1 MATASIPREGADRG
15 YELRVVVLLGL
26 AFGFAYFDRMA
37 LTFLAPFVQADLKLS
52 NEELGWANSGL
63 SLTWA
68 LGAFLVGR
76 WSDVIGKRK
85 PFLIGA
91 LVLFSACSVLS
102 GLSWNFETLLAT
114 RVVMGAAEGPFL
126 PICLAIMAAA
136 SGPSRQALN
145 AGIVQNVFG
154 PIVGTSLA
162 SYALVRIAVAYDW
175 QAAFFVA
182 GIPGLILAVLIWRY
196 VKEPE
201 RAAEAAP
208 QPSAAPTRRGIGAI
222 LQREVRAMGE
232 LLRERNM
239 LLCSLV
245 SACAVGSIVVGS
257 IFMPLYLDGPRG
269 YDDLTWS
276 NVMTVVGFCP
286 AVGAILVAL
295 LSERFGR
302 KPPLIAFAFLMVIAP
317 AALLWFEGYVVI
329 LAALMFLSWMG
340 LGIFPLFMGVIP
352 TETVGRA
359 RAATAMGLVVMMGE
373 LSGGVFAPPLAGR
386 LADSHGLEVAL
397 YIQGALAIGAGLAA
411 LFVVET
417 NPRILGGGGSEVDQS
432 DPERTGYARMALS
445 ALFAAFLFVFVN
457 KAELLGQDC
466 YYFGRPSL
474 GMTCFSQVIYR
485 SSWVIAIAIFAWGL
499 FDQVNSRR
507 R

>member
-1 MATASIPREGADRG
+1 MAPAAEPIREARRG
-15 YELRVVVLLGL
+15 YELRVLVLLGL

-37 LTFLAPFVQADLKLS
+37 LTFLAPFVQAELALS

-68 LGAFLVGR
+68 LGAFLIGR
-76 WSDVIGKRK
+76 WSDAIGRRK

-91 LVLFSACSVLS
+91 LLLFSVCSVLS
-102 GLSWNFETLLAT
+102 GLSWSFETLLAT

-162 SYALVRIAVAYDW
+162 SFALVRIAAAYDW
-175 QAAFFVA
+175 HAAFFVA
-182 GIPGLILAVLIWRY
+182 GIPGLILAFLIWRF
-196 VKEPE
+196 VDEPAPAPSAS
-201 RAAEAAP
+201 RPAAAAEAKP
-208 QPSAAPTRRGIGAI
+208 QG
-222 LQREVRAMGE
+222 
-232 LLRERNM
+232 LLAHRNIVV
-239 LLCSLV
+239 CSLV

-286 AVGAILVAL
+286 AVGAIVIAL
-295 LSERFGR
+295 WSDRIGR
-302 KPPLIAFAFLMVIAP
+302 KPPLVVFTFLMALAP
-317 AALLWFEGYVVI
+317 AALLWFHGPVTA
-329 LAALMFLSWMG
+329 LAALMFVSWMG
-340 LGIFPLFMGVIP
+340 LGTFPLFMGVIP

-359 RAATAMGLVVMMGE
+359 RAATAMGLVVMIGE
-373 LSGGVFAPPLAGR
+373 LTGGVFGPPVAGR
-386 LADSHGLEVAL
+386 LADSFGLEVAL

-411 LFVVET
+411 LLVAET
-417 NPRILGGGGSEVDQS
+417 NPRVL
-432 DPERTGYARMALS
+432 ERRG
-445 ALFAAFLFVFVN
+445 FAA
-457 KAELLGQDC
+457 A
-466 YYFGRPSL
+466 
-474 GMTCFSQVIYR
+474 
-485 SSWVIAIAIFAWGL
+485 AA
-499 FDQVNSRR
+499 
-507 R
+507 

>member
-1 MATASIPREGADRG
+1 MTTPPAQKDGVNRG
-15 YELRVVVLLGL
+15 YELRVLVLLGL

-52 NEELGWANSGL
+52 NEQLGWANSGL

-68 LGAFLVGR
+68 LGAFLIGR
-76 WSDVIGKRK
+76 WSDAIGKRK

-91 LVLFSACSVLS
+91 LLLFSACSVLS
-102 GLSWNFETLLAT
+102 GLSWSFESLLAT

-136 SGPSRQALN
+136 SGPTRQALN

-162 SYALVRIAVAYDW
+162 SFALVRIAVAYDW

-182 GIPGLILAVLIWRY
+182 GIPGLILAALISRY

-201 RAAEAAP
+201 RAAPVAAG
-208 QPSAAPTRRGIGAI
+208 PSAPPARG
-222 LQREVRAMGE
+222 
-232 LLRERNM
+232 LLAHRNIVV
-239 LLCSLV
+239 CSLV

-286 AVGAILVAL
+286 AVGAIVIAL
-295 LSERFGR
+295 LSERIGR
-302 KPPLIAFAFLMVIAP
+302 KPPLIAFAFLMALAP
-317 AALLWFEGYVVI
+317 AALLWFEGPVVL
-329 LAALMFLSWMG
+329 LAALMFVSWMG
-340 LGIFPLFMGVIP
+340 LGTFPLFMGVIP

-386 LADSHGLEVAL
+386 FADTYGLQVAL
-397 YIQGALAIGAGLAA
+397 YIQGALALGAGLAA

-417 NPRILGGGGSEVDQS
+417 NPRIL
-432 DPERTGYARMALS
+432 
-445 ALFAAFLFVFVN
+445 
-457 KAELLGQDC
+457 
-466 YYFGRPSL
+466 
-474 GMTCFSQVIYR
+474 
-485 SSWVIAIAIFAWGL
+485 
-499 FDQVNSRR
+499 SRR
-507 R
+507 TPAAVAA

>member
-1 MATASIPREGADRG
+1 MVTASTPQAEADRG
-15 YELRVVVLLGL
+15 YELRVMVLLGL

-37 LTFLAPFVQADLKLS
+37 LTFLAPFVQEDLRLS

-68 LGAFLVGR
+68 LGAFLIGR
-76 WSDVIGKRK
+76 WSDAIGKRK

-91 LVLFSACSVLS
+91 LLLFSACSVLS
-102 GLSWNFETLLAT
+102 GLSWSFETLLAT

-162 SYALVRIAVAYDW
+162 SFALVRIAVAFDW

-182 GIPGLILAVLIWRY
+182 GVPGLILALLIWRF
-196 VKEPE
+196 VDEPAPAPTPLAGAEQRPE
-201 RAAEAAP
+201 R
-208 QPSAAPTRRGIGAI
+208 G
-222 LQREVRAMGE
+222 
-232 LLRERNM
+232 LLAYRNIVV
-239 LLCSLV
+239 CSLV

-286 AVGAILVAL
+286 AVGAIVIAL
-295 LSERFGR
+295 LSERIGR
-302 KPPLIAFAFLMVIAP
+302 KPPLIAFAFLMALAP
-317 AALLWFEGYVVI
+317 AALLWFEGPVVL
-329 LAALMFLSWMG
+329 LAALMFVSWMG
-340 LGIFPLFMGVIP
+340 LGTFPLFMGVIP

-386 LADSHGLEVAL
+386 FADAYGLHVAL
-397 YIQGALAIGAGLAA
+397 YIQGALALGAGLAA
-411 LFVVET
+411 LFVTET
-417 NPRILGGGGSEVDQS
+417 NPRIL
-432 DPERTGYARMALS
+432 ARRQPVLA
-445 ALFAAFLFVFVN
+445 
-457 KAELLGQDC
+457 
-466 YYFGRPSL
+466 
-474 GMTCFSQVIYR
+474 
-485 SSWVIAIAIFAWGL
+485 
-499 FDQVNSRR
+499 
-507 R
+507 